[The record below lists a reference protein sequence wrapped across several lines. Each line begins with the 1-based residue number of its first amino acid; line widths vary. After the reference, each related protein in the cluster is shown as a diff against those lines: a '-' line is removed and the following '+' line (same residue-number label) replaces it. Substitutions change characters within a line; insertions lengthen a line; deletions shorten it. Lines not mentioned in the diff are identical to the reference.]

1 MAKKQGKSNIPYL
14 LGTAILGGLVSI
26 AIRAR
31 RDQKSGKQLPQWA
44 EELRRNRKND
54 SV

>member
-1 MAKKQGKSNIPYL
+1 MARKQGKSNIPYL
-14 LGTAILGGLVSI
+14 LGTAILGGLISV

-31 RDQKSGKQLPQWA
+31 RDQKSGRPLPQWA
-44 EELRRNRKND
+44 QELRRRSKND